1 MAQQTHTGCLQAIDL
16 RIDKI
21 SMKSQ
26 SLERGLDV
34 MELLNASQEP
44 LGPREISRQL
54 GLRGVNKMSPS
65 AFANR

>member
-1 MAQQTHTGCLQAIDL
+1 
-16 RIDKI
+16 
-21 SMKSQ
+21 MKSQ

-54 GLRGVNKMSPS
+54 GLEGVRHFMSDLVSWRNEKSQALP
-65 AFANR
+65 NGCIG